1 MIVINS
7 NIIPLN
13 IFKKIYSKTF
23 AYQKYEIK
31 ELKIGPQNHPFSN
44 YNWLNYRKV
53 TSINACL

>member
-13 IFKKIYSKTF
+13 IFKTF